1 MSKCLSKDR
10 NNNPCRS
17 HSQDDTQFCK
27 NHQYMVGYTVEM
39 LSALQLCKGCKKMYY
54 FEGDVKQCVNCLDR
68 GKENRVK
75 AKENVVLCKSDG
87 CKFKRSVENIY
98 CGLHQ
103 LCLFVDECAA
113 EGVRPCV
120 KYLKGCRA
128 KLGAD
133 YTFKSCQECLQK
145 ERERDK
151 AKRSGV
157 SGEVVDGMKQC
168 SVCCQRRPVEMYSG
182 ADNTET
188 KTCKPCRDEN
198 KRQDE
203 RRDMEHR
210 RELERIASLKPERQ
224 AVKRDWKEANPEK
237 VAMGYLNYRDRQ
249 HNENQ
254 EEYLKHNSE
263 IMAKWRENNP
273 EKVQDMNDKRMH
285 SIEINFKNYK
295 HNCTLNRRQFELSLE
310 QFETIVTTP
319 CFYCNIIQEKGFNG
333 IDRMDQKQGYVIEN
347 CVSCCKLCNFMKGAL
362 DNITFLQRV
371 EHILKRNT
379 MITGGSYHPSA
390 FQNHNSS
397 SYSSYK
403 KRAEEK
409 GLCFELTLEDFNALI
424 LENCYICGK
433 QTDEDH
439 TNGVDRFDNE
449 KGYTFHNANA
459 CCGECNLMKKEID
472 YDVMLEQL
480 KKIYDCTQGKEM
492 PKPSATVTNI
502 TSPSPNKM
510 SKTEIKDHQQEQRE
524 MRRKI
529 IREKYADDE
538 FNKQRAAEIAK
549 NRRNV

>member
-103 LCLFVDECAA
+103 LCLFVDECTA

-203 RRDMEHR
+203 RRDIEHR

-237 VAMGYLNYRDRQ
+237 VALSELNYR
-249 HNENQ
+249 
-254 EEYLKHNSE
+254 
-263 IMAKWRENNP
+263 
-273 EKVQDMNDKRMH
+273 
-285 SIEINFKNYK
+285 
-295 HNCTLNRRQFELSLE
+295 NRRFPGTVDLTDE
-310 QFETIVTTP
+310 QFCYIVMQP
-319 CFYCNIIQEKGFNG
+319 CYYCGEIQDKGFNG
-333 IDRMDQKQGYVIEN
+333 IDRVDSMKGYDLDN
-347 CVSCCKLCNFMKGAL
+347 CVSACTQCNMMKGAL
-362 DNITFLQRV
+362 DIVTFIQRV
-371 EHILKRNT
+371 EHILRHTCKLSTGQRYPDAFANHTGSTYDSYIYNAVKRGYDFEMT
-379 MITGGSYHPSA
+379 KEDY
-390 FQNHNSS
+390 
-397 SYSSYK
+397 YK
-403 KRAEEK
+403 
-409 GLCFELTLEDFNALI
+409 LI
-424 LENCYICGK
+424 KEACYVCGK
-433 QTDEDH
+433 KSDENH
-439 TNGVDRFDNE
+439 TNGIDRFDNE
-449 KGYTFHNANA
+449 VGYTFHNSNA
-459 CCGECNLMKKEID
+459 CCTECNIMKKD
-472 YDVMLEQL
+472 FDFFLFLERL
-480 KKIYDCTQGKEM
+480 EKIYENCSKKEL
-492 PKPSATVTNI
+492 KTPSVRIINIMNCNI
-502 TSPSPNKM
+502 TRLSR
-510 SKTEIKDHQQEQRE
+510 DD
-524 MRRKI
+524 RRS
-529 IREKYADDE
+529 ASGCL
-538 FNKQRAAEIAK
+538 
-549 NRRNV
+549 